1 MDKTTSVA
9 MIAMKYVKAADE
21 LKNFDLV
28 RTIRLKDVNKTSSLT
43 ELILAQ
49 HDRLNEYIDSILK
62 GRTKYSPGTNKDIDE
77 AIDLTV

>member
-1 MDKTTSVA
+1 MGKTASVA

-62 GRTKYSPGTNKDIDE
+62 GRTKYSPGTN
-77 AIDLTV
+77 